1 MARQAI
7 VVRQVHRAAARQVV
21 AHHELRSE
29 HRSHRAEAHRV
40 AVLQVWVAHRAI
52 AVARQAR
59 QARRVHR
66 AIEVVR
72 RRAAATVAVAA
83 AIRAARRV
91 AHIVAARTRAV
102 AHIRAEET
110 LVADSSF
117 TI

>member
-1 MARQAI
+1 MARRAI
-7 VVRQVHRAAARQVV
+7 VVAQHQAAHRAAARLVV
-21 AHHELRSE
+21 AHQELRSE
-29 HRSHRAEAHRV
+29 HRSHRAEAHRA

-59 QARRVHR
+59 QVHR
-66 AIEVVR
+66 AIAVV

-83 AIRAARRV
+83 AIRAAHRV
-91 AHIVAARTRAV
+91 AHIVAVRTRAV

-110 LVADSSF
+110 RVADSSF

>member
-29 HRSHRAEAHRV
+29 HRSHRAEAHRA

-59 QARRVHR
+59 RVHR
-66 AIEVVR
+66 AIVVVR

-91 AHIVAARTRAV
+91 AHIVAVRT
-102 AHIRAEET
+102 RAEET
-110 LVADSSF
+110 LVEDSSF

>member
-7 VVRQVHRAAARQVV
+7 VVAQHQAAHRAAARLVV

-29 HRSHRAEAHRV
+29 HRSHRAEAHRA

-52 AVARQAR
+52 AVARQVR
-59 QARRVHR
+59 QVHR
-66 AIEVVR
+66 AIVVVR
-72 RRAAATVAVAA
+72 RRAVATVAVAA

-91 AHIVAARTRAV
+91 AHIVAVRTRAV